1 MVGNRFTH
9 LSSPSKIATKS
20 SLPSSARSLSS
31 SPSIFKVLQLKRFE
45 KGDGLQDQEQIL
57 PDIFVV
63 TEMAGTGISA
73 EAREGSM
80 CRNLTQKLSA
90 ITSHVHWEQVK
101 RRSNLCQKAGHL
113 QSFKAATSEV
123 GGSLVCPTLWR
134 RPVWFYWASQQ
145 TF

>member
-57 PDIFVV
+57 PEIFVV

-73 EAREGSM
+73 HADRRQAGS
-80 CRNLTQKLSA
+80 Q
-90 ITSHVHWEQVK
+90 I
-101 RRSNLCQKAGHL
+101 
-113 QSFKAATSEV
+113 QS
-123 GGSLVCPTLWR
+123 
-134 RPVWFYWASQQ
+134 
-145 TF
+145 